1 MPGHH
6 DAGNEYTSLEDTI
19 KATKEAMDMGLA
31 GTNNKWVKLISFYRI
46 PCLHGERI
54 CIHTIHNSLY
64 ILGIMTWDINRDTDQ
79 RMNYPAGTDNLYQT
93 GQGKAT
99 YINAISSTINEEH

>member
-31 GTNNKWVKLISFYRI
+31 GTNKK
-46 PCLHGERI
+46 
-54 CIHTIHNSLY
+54 
-64 ILGIMTWDINRDTDQ
+64 
-79 RMNYPAGTDNLYQT
+79 
-93 GQGKAT
+93 
-99 YINAISSTINEEH
+99 

>member
-31 GTNNKWVKLISFYRI
+31 GTNNKWVKLISF
-46 PCLHGERI
+46 CLHGERI

>member
-31 GTNNKWVKLISFYRI
+31 GTNNKWVKLISFYRNA
-46 PCLHGERI
+46 ERI
-54 CIHTIHNSLY
+54 CIHTIHKSLY

-99 YINAISSTINEEH
+99 YINAISSAINEEH

>member
-31 GTNNKWVKLISFYRI
+31 GTNNKWVKLISFYR
-46 PCLHGERI
+46 
-54 CIHTIHNSLY
+54 NWDLY
-64 ILGIMTWDINRDTDQ
+64 VYTE
-79 RMNYPAGTDNLYQT
+79 
-93 GQGKAT
+93 K
-99 YINAISSTINEEH
+99 

>member
-1 MPGHH
+1 MSKANFILQKLG
-6 DAGNEYTSLEDTI
+6 SL
-19 KATKEAMDMGLA
+19 
-31 GTNNKWVKLISFYRI
+31 
-46 PCLHGERI
+46 CLHAQRI

>member
-31 GTNNKWVKLISFYRI
+31 GTNKKWVKLIHFTEA
-46 PCLHGERI
+46 LHAERI

-99 YINAISSTINEEH
+99 YINAISSAINEEH